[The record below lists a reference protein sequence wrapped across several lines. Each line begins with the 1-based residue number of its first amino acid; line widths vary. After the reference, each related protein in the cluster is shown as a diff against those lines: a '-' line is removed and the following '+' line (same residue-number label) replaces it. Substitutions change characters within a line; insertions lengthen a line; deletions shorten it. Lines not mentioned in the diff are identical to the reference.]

1 MAEFS
6 SNAVQTV
13 NPGDSILFTNAI
25 FPCNRGFVRW
35 RQGSGAFNLSGWVPN
50 KRRCRCG
57 GPTSAQYL
65 ADFGANIAVPTG
77 QTVGPIQLSFAVD
90 GSNLL
95 DTTMIVTPAAVE
107 EYNNVSRAFTI
118 PVWNGCCQ
126 SFSIR
131 NTSTIPILVQN
142 ANLIVT
148 RPDLDVTY

>member
-1 MAEFS
+1 MAEFV

-13 NPGDSILFTNAI
+13 NPGDSVLFTNAV
-25 FPCNRGFVRW
+25 FPCNRGLVRW

-50 KRRCRCG
+50 RRGCCCNRQN
-57 GPTSAQYL
+57 SAQYL
-65 ADFGANIAVPTG
+65 ANFGANIAVPTG
-77 QTVGPIQLSFAVD
+77 QTVGAIQLAFAID
-90 GSNLL
+90 GSTLL
-95 DTTMIVTPAAVE
+95 DATMIVTPTAVE
-107 EYNNVSRAFTI
+107 EFNNVNKAFTI